1 MARSGLQI
9 SDLVMFGVYNLK
21 NELSPSSGGVG
32 RPSAAYYDQELTI
45 QVDWTTF
52 WEVSERPNTS
62 TMAERGPKLM
72 TETSFFVKKGT
83 FCRLD
88 LTFGSEI

>member
-9 SDLVMFGVYNLK
+9 SDLVMFGVSNQK

-52 WEVSERPNTS
+52 WEVSERPNTYF
-62 TMAERGPKLM
+62 KKV
-72 TETSFFVKKGT
+72 SFFP
-83 FCRLD
+83 RL
-88 LTFGSEI
+88 LHWSMPPNEML